1 LDRAT
6 DGEQYTQSL
15 RKTTLPSLVVARQM
29 LAWVSFSVAESRI
42 TPASTAL
49 PASKQPEHQL
59 CETILTSDSNV
70 ASYEVVTA
78 SGMILNVTSTSFP
91 DLYWAL
97 RGGGNN
103 FGVVTKFNLET
114 VPQGDLMWGGT
125 RVHMTPDYP
134 ALIDA
139 FATMVESAESDKKT
153 AQILPF
159 AVTAGRAA
167 AQLQLE
173 YLEPVNEADPPAVL
187 KQYLSIPAVKTAT
200 INRTLASDTDM
211 LTHRCPAVTA
221 TPSGRA
227 RLSLIGIS

>member
-1 LDRAT
+1 
-6 DGEQYTQSL
+6 
-15 RKTTLPSLVVARQM
+15 M

-153 AQILPF
+153 AQILSF

-173 YLEPVNEADPPAVL
+173 YLEPVNEPDPPAIL